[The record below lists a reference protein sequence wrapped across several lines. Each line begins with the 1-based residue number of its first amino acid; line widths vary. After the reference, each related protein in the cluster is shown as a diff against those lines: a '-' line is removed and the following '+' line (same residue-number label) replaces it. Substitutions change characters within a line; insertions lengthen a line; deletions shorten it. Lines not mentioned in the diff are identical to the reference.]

1 MKTAPLR
8 LIFVRHAES
17 EANAESRWQGHWDS
31 GLSDAGRDQAQR
43 LYERFRDEGLE
54 PTHVYSS
61 PLGRAAQTARI
72 VARDWSLEID
82 YLDDLKETD
91 IGVFEGL
98 TWDEVYERYPNAS
111 TEIVEEGR
119 WELVEGA
126 ETLKERRARAHRLIE
141 TVVGQHDNGAVVVLF
156 SHGGIL
162 QHMLSALMGANRT
175 WGADVQN
182 TALFDLT
189 LDTDRWSLDGD
200 TLINPR
206 LWRVNR
212 FNDAT
217 HL

>member
-1 MKTAPLR
+1 M
-8 LIFVRHAES
+8 
-17 EANAESRWQGHWDS
+17 
-31 GLSDAGRDQAQR
+31 
-43 LYERFRDEGLE
+43 
-54 PTHVYSS
+54 
-61 PLGRAAQTARI
+61 
-72 VARDWSLEID
+72 
-82 YLDDLKETD
+82 
-91 IGVFEGL
+91 
-98 TWDEVYERYPNAS
+98 
-111 TEIVEEGR
+111 
-119 WELVEGA
+119 
-126 ETLKERRARAHRLIE
+126 
-141 TVVGQHDNGAVVVLF
+141 LF

>member
-1 MKTAPLR
+1 MR

-17 EANAESRWQGHWDS
+17 EANAESRWQGQWDN

-43 LYERFRDEGLE
+43 LYERFRDEGLQ

-61 PLGRAAQTARI
+61 PLGRAAETARI

-98 TWDEVYERYPNAS
+98 TWDEVNERYPNAS
-111 TEIVEEGR
+111 TEVVEAGR

-126 ETLKERRARAHRLIE
+126 ETLKERRVRARRLID
-141 TVVGQHDNGAVVVLF
+141 TVIGRHDNGAVVVLV

-162 QHMLSALMGANRT
+162 QHTLSALMGTDRT
-175 WGADVQN
+175 WGVDVQN

-189 LDTDRWSLDGD
+189 LDTERWSLDGD